1 MKMVVEAVGTE
12 SVDQQRNKRG
22 VVNQL
27 SVARLPVLIWV
38 TMVYVSSMV
47 LQLTKEPLLLQSL
60 VFTAL
65 FTVHVL
71 LYWAPYQVTAKQFW
85 LYFLLQ
91 GCLIY
96 ICAILLP
103 DGHQGVLIG
112 LLPVLVTQCITLTSP
127 IKRAII
133 VTFISI
139 FIYFDVALTIGEL
152 SDVWDY
158 LPFLILMMIIVFAY
172 GILLNR
178 QVEERIRLQRFLQ
191 ELTEA
196 HKKVEE
202 LTLQNERQRM
212 ARDLHDTLAQG
223 LAGLIMRLEAAH
235 MHMAK
240 GNVERAQEINGQS
253 MQQARNTLAEARRAI
268 DDLRAK
274 SSWQIGFKEAIE
286 DEVRHFRESTGMVVF
301 AELHSIPVLPRWIME
316 HSLHIV
322 KESLTN
328 VARHAQADKV
338 WITVEDR
345 RDHVLIEIRDNGIGF
360 DPDTIG
366 KLSGHYGLLGL
377 QERAR
382 LIEGELKLFSGSDG
396 TILKLEVPIEID
408 KRELR

>member
-1 MKMVVEAVGTE
+1 MKMDVEAANIE
-12 SVDQQRNKRG
+12 PASVQQNKRG

-38 TMVYVSSMV
+38 SMVYVSSIV
-47 LQLTKEPLLLQSL
+47 LQFMEEPLLLQSL

-85 LYFLLQ
+85 IYFLLQ

-96 ICAILLP
+96 LCAILMP
-103 DGHQGVLIG
+103 GGHQGVLIG
-112 LLPVLVTQCITLTSP
+112 LLPVLITQCITLSSP
-127 IKRAII
+127 IKRAVF
-133 VTFISI
+133 VTVISI

-152 SDVWDY
+152 SDIWSY
-158 LPFLILMMIIVFAY
+158 MPFMILMMMIVFGY
-172 GILLNR
+172 GVLLNR

-223 LAGLIMRLEAAH
+223 LAGLIMRLEATH
-235 MHMAK
+235 MHMKK
-240 GNVERAQEINGQS
+240 GNMERAQDITLQS
-253 MQQARNTLAEARRAI
+253 MQQARQTLAEARRAI

-274 SSWQIGFKEAIE
+274 SSSEIGFKEAIE
-286 DEVRHFRESTGMVVF
+286 DEVRHFKESTGIAVF
-301 AELHSIPVLPRWIME
+301 AELHTVAFMPRWVME

-338 WITVEDR
+338 WLTLEDR
-345 RDHVLIEIRDNGIGF
+345 RDHVLIEVRDNGVGF
-360 DPDTIG
+360 DPETIG
-366 KLSGHYGLLGL
+366 KMSGHYGLLGL

-382 LIEGELKLFSGSDG
+382 LIDGELKLFSGAEG
-396 TILKLEVPIEID
+396 TLLKLEVPID
-408 KRELR
+408 KGGA